1 MKQWVLGFTVVF
13 GVLGG
18 ALAQGADVFEGPA
31 AALQGEL
38 KYGPDFTNFEYTDPD
53 APKGGTLRLASIG
66 SFDTLNP
73 FTLEGVYAAGLNYF
87 TGGLAYDTLMVQSS
101 DEAFSMYGLL
111 AETIRFPRNIA
122 WVEFDLRPEARWH
135 DGEPILAEDVVFTF
149 DTLTQEGNPF
159 FASYFADVTAVEALS
174 ERTVRFTFSG
184 ETNRELPLIVAQ
196 LPVLP
201 QHYWEGKDFAATTLE
216 PPLSSGPYR
225 IGRVNAGRSIS
236 YERVEDYWGADL
248 AVRAGVGNFDTLR
261 YDYYGDDT
269 IAVEAL
275 KANEYDF
282 RLENSSQ
289 VWATGYEV
297 PAVEQGRLIKELV
310 EHERPAGMQAFFFN
324 TRRAKFADPLVREAL
339 NYAFDFEWSNQNLFY
354 GQYTRS
360 NSFFTN
366 SELASS
372 GVPEGEELALLEPY
386 RDQLPAELFTEPFAL
401 PLTDG
406 SGNLREN
413 LRTAS
418 GLLSEAGWE
427 IQDGALTSTE
437 TGETLTLEFLLVS
450 PTLERVVS
458 PVVQNLQRL
467 GIEASFRTVEPAQYQ
482 ELVQAFDY
490 DIIVSTAAQ
499 SQSPGNEQ
507 RDFFSSQAADTEGS
521 RNWAGIKSPVVD
533 ELIGKIINAPD
544 RDTLVATT
552 RALDRVLLWSYYVIP
567 NWYAPTDRTV
577 YWDKFGKPEI
587 NAKYSLASPGT
598 WWIDEEK
605 AAALAN

>member
-1 MKQWVLGFTVVF
+1 MKRWVLSFTVVF
-13 GVLGG
+13 GVFGG
-18 ALAQGADVFEGPA
+18 VLAQGADVFEGPA

-87 TGGLAYDTLMVQSS
+87 TGGLAYDTLMVQSG

-111 AETIRFPRNIA
+111 AENIRFPRNIA

-149 DTLTQEGNPF
+149 NTLTQEGNPF

-225 IGRVNAGRSIS
+225 IGRVNAGRSVT

-248 AVRAGVGNFDTLR
+248 AVRAGTGNFDTIR

-269 IAVEAL
+269 VAVEAL

-310 EHERPAGMQAFFFN
+310 KHERPAGMQAFFFN
-324 TRRAKFADPLVREAL
+324 TRRDKFADPRVREAL

-386 RDQLPAELFTEPFAL
+386 RDQLPAELFTEPFTL
-401 PLTDG
+401 PVTDG

-418 GLLSEAGWE
+418 ELLSAAGWE

-437 TGETLTLEFLLVS
+437 TGETLTLEFLLYS
-450 PTLERVVS
+450 PTFERVVS

-490 DIIVSTAAQ
+490 DIIVSTASQ
-499 SQSPGNEQ
+499 SLSPGNEQ

-521 RNWAGIKSPVVD
+521 RNWAGVKNPVVD

-552 RALDRVLLWSYYVIP
+552 RALDRVLLWNYYVIP

-577 YWDKFGKPEI
+577 YWDKFGKPEM

-598 WWIDEEK
+598 WWLDEEK